1 MPYKSSLFLII
12 FIFFYTNVIYHLCQ
26 KRCTN
31 HIFYPKYISKYHETD
46 FQPASFSIYMD
57 TLECLDIFDCVTI
70 YESFHQELFVHCF
83 SHRKNRSYIDELS
96 IFTIH
101 FFESLSTSFSIPA
114 IADEV
119 TKNLNSTST

>member
-1 MPYKSSLFLII
+1 MPYESSLF
-12 FIFFYTNVIYHLCQ
+12 FTFFNFFCTNVIYHLCQ
-26 KRCTN
+26 KILPD
-31 HIFYPKYISKYHETD
+31 HIFSECISKFLETD

-70 YESFHQELFVHCF
+70 YESFRQELFVHCF

-96 IFTIH
+96 IITVH
-101 FFESLSTSFSIPA
+101 FFESRSTSFSIPT